1 MEVLRHLTENLRS
14 HQASYV
20 GLLGYCTVLW
30 CLTKVSWHLT
40 RSLGGCLMRS
50 FGNYGL
56 MAPYGIWY
64 RYLIMY
70 LPRYLL
76 LSNTFCCCCF
86 QNTKSKNQ
94 IKLKYNFIFWTTL
107 IRENY
112 WITSLFWYYILFVN
126 RQVRNHR
133 SNFRNADI
141 ELKCTEW
148 LFLKVFMDFWS

>member
-1 MEVLRHLTENLRS
+1 MRPFYVISVWISPLLNFVTFQFYLILRRLMEVLRHLTENLRTLRS

-112 WITSLFWYYILFVN
+112 
-126 RQVRNHR
+126 
-133 SNFRNADI
+133 
-141 ELKCTEW
+141 
-148 LFLKVFMDFWS
+148 